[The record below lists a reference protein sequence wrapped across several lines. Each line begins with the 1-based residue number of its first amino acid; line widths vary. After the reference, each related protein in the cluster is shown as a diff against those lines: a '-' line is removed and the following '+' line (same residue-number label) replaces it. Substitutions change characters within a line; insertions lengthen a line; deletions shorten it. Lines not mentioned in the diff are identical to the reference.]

1 MQMHRGRDKCVAL
14 QRPADGGPQVLDDT
28 GLENIAEST
37 HRPRGLKEVSVFVHR
52 EEDHLRWG
60 ARLLQSKGSFDST
73 QDRHANIEDKNVR
86 SETGGEF
93 KHTLAVLSRAHNVKF
108 PLKQMRDRSPHLF

>member
-1 MQMHRGRDKCVAL
+1 M
-14 QRPADGGPQVLDDT
+14 QRPADGGKQVLDNK

-52 EEDHLRWG
+52 EEDHLRWR
-60 ARLLQSKGSFDST
+60 ARLFQSKGSFDST

-86 SETGGEF
+86 RETRGEF
-93 KHTLAVLSRAHNVKF
+93 KHALAVFSRADNMKF
-108 PLKQMRDRSPHLF
+108 TLKQMRDRSPHLFLVIS